1 MKRMI
6 CVIMAAFIACC
17 CFACTDNDGKNSST
31 PAYRGMDLY
40 LYDSL
45 EKRERISG
53 HVFSLDVDKEYMLY
67 ISVAT
72 SPTYRVDVP
81 EYMLVVLE
89 YDESKLM
96 MTELDRSYYSIRC
109 LEEGEHDLKIT
120 THYKKLYYEANPN
133 RSSIFMSWDYK
144 ICGVCN

>member
-1 MKRMI
+1 MKRII

-31 PAYRGMDLY
+31 PACRGMEIY

-45 EKRERISG
+45 DKRERVAGFSC
-53 HVFSLDVDKEYMLY
+53 SLDVDKEYMLY
-67 ISVAT
+67 ILVGT
-72 SPTYRVDVP
+72 NTYRGDVP
-81 EYMLVVLE
+81 ENMLVVLE

-109 LEEGEHDLKIT
+109 LDEGEHDLKIT
-120 THYKKLYYEANPN
+120 THYKKLYGEANPN

-144 ICGVCN
+144 VRGVRN